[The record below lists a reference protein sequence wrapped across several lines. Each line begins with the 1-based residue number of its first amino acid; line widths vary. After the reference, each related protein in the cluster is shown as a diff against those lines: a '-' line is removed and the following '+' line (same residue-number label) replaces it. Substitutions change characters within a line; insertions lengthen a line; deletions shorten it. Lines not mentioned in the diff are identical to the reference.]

1 MVLKCFMTNFTKQK
15 RGHVFDVNTREMSV
29 SYVISTVVP
38 DVRIPKREERRPPR
52 QCNWQKGE
60 VYY

>member
-1 MVLKCFMTNFTKQK
+1 MVQMVGRNQSQEKLAWTN
-15 RGHVFDVNTREMSV
+15 
-29 SYVISTVVP
+29 IIVVP
-38 DVRIPKREERRPPR
+38 NVRIPEWEERRPPR

>member
-1 MVLKCFMTNFTKQK
+1 MVLKCFMTNFTKPK

-29 SYVISTVVP
+29 NYVISTVVP
-38 DVRIPKREERRPPR
+38 DVRIPEREERRPPR

>member
-1 MVLKCFMTNFTKQK
+1 MYDKSDIPKVMVSSHLLRVSGHWWTSQK
-15 RGHVFDVNTREMSV
+15 LALS
-29 SYVISTVVP
+29 ICVVP
-38 DVRIPKREERRPPR
+38 DVRIPEREERRPPR

>member
-1 MVLKCFMTNFTKQK
+1 MQYYSDMVYKMYNMKMGEKQNQLIK
-15 RGHVFDVNTREMSV
+15 N
-29 SYVISTVVP
+29 VVAN
-38 DVRIPKREERRPPR
+38 VQIPEWEERRPPR